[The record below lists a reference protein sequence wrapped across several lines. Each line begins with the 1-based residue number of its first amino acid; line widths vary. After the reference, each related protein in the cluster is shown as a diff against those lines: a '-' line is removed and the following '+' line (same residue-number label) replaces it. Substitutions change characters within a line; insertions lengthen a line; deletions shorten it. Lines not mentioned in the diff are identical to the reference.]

1 MITTNK
7 NLIIIG
13 AGDLGLLTLD
23 AAIEMNKYKEIY
35 FMDDEK
41 DKNSYLYEYKIIG
54 GLSILDELDLDNYEF
69 VISIANNLV
78 RKEIAEEYKLN
89 YVNIIHPKAVI
100 SRFAKIGRGNIFL
113 ANTTI
118 DPNVIIK
125 DHVIVNKNN
134 SIGHDSI
141 LDNYAQVSPGCGFG
155 GYTNLK
161 QGANVGICSS
171 TLPNTKIG
179 EFTII
184 GAGAVVTKDI
194 ANHVTAVGVPAK
206 VIKERYYDT

>member
-1 MITTNK
+1 
-7 NLIIIG
+7 
-13 AGDLGLLTLD
+13 
-23 AAIEMNKYKEIY
+23 MNKYKEIY

-54 GLSILDELDLDNYEF
+54 GLSILDELVLDNYEF
-69 VISIANNLV
+69 VISI
-78 RKEIAEEYKLN
+78 E
-89 YVNIIHPKAVI
+89 
-100 SRFAKIGRGNIFL
+100 
-113 ANTTI
+113 
-118 DPNVIIK
+118 
-125 DHVIVNKNN
+125 NKNN

-206 VIKERYYDT
+206 VIKER